1 VNDLP
6 AGPARYG
13 TTPVDPDDLGA
24 LVEGLVVTTKA
35 GLDELEA
42 AGLARVWQNRAER
55 MISGQIDLEEL
66 TEPEALV
73 ELHWDALEAIWT
85 WAGLIRSQE
94 MNIGTA
100 GCVNPPFSIILMIRR
115 CRIHG
120 FIEK

>member
-66 TEPEALV
+66 TEPEALGGASLGRARGDLDLGRPHPV
-73 ELHWDALEAIWT
+73 PGDEHRYRRLRESALLDNT
-85 WAGLIRSQE
+85 HD
-94 MNIGTA
+94 
-100 GCVNPPFSIILMIRR
+100 P
-115 CRIHG
+115 
-120 FIEK
+120 